1 MSIHRHSIMKMP
13 RPPPPAPPQT
23 ESSTS
28 TFPTTVNNNIKPH
41 LDVEQWLNA
50 LDLYN
55 EYNDVFA
62 RFSGVEELLHYSEA
76 DIKELG
82 IKNSSHRARIVSSLL
97 ALKIKYEKSKFFFKY
112 VVVII
117 LCFTVSI
124 YTLTFKQF

>member
-1 MSIHRHSIMKMP
+1 MKMP

-97 ALKIKYEKSKFFFKY
+97 ALKIKYEKSKFF
-112 VVVII
+112 
-117 LCFTVSI
+117 
-124 YTLTFKQF
+124 